1 MLWASTSPKH
11 TGILLTILVSHRHQ
25 KQSIKMDRQLLLNP
39 LEGLDHETAAS
50 TLQLQLDDVTELA
63 AGDGRTTTTRPMET

>member
-1 MLWASTSPKH
+1 
-11 TGILLTILVSHRHQ
+11 
-25 KQSIKMDRQLLLNP
+25 MDRQLLLNP